1 MSGNVGGVADRIQL
15 LVLRLLEWLV
25 GLALGLIAGW
35 FVVWLPPGLMWP
47 GVAGTIA
54 LIVAGKMIFEGVFP
68 GFGYGLAIS
77 TSVSLGYFVYY
88 FMLGV
93 D

>member
-1 MSGNVGGVADRIQL
+1 MEQRIQVI
-15 LVLRLLEWLV
+15 VLRALEWLV
-25 GLALGLIAGW
+25 GLALGLVVGFW
-35 FVVWLPPGLMWP
+35 VVWLPPGLMWP

-54 LIVAGKMIFEGVFP
+54 LIVAGKMIFEGIFP
-68 GFGYGLAIS
+68 GFGYGVAIS
-77 TSVSLGYFVYY
+77 TTVSLGYFVYY

>member
-1 MSGNVGGVADRIQL
+1 MLGVDQMQEL
-15 LVLRLLEWLV
+15 LIRLVEWLIGLTV
-25 GLALGLIAGW
+25 GLMVGY

-47 GVAGTIA
+47 GVAGTLA
-54 LIVAGKMIFEGVFP
+54 LIAGGKMIFEGVFP
-68 GFGYGLAIS
+68 GFGYGLVVS
-77 TSVSLGYFVYY
+77 TAVSLGYFVYY